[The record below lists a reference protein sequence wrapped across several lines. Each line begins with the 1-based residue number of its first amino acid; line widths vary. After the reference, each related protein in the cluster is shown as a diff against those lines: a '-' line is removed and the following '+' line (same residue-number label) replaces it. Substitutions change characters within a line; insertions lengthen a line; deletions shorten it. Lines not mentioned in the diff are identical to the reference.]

1 MARRVASRRVASP
14 WLLCLLLPR
23 LVSSR
28 LVSSRLVSSR
38 LGSARLGSP
47 RLASFLRLV
56 EKSSVVN
63 GNSGFIV
70 PLQTMPGNIIKTF
83 RRNILMLT
91 HRFTVR
97 QTFRSSKLL
106 RLCVSVSVPRLPS
119 SFFLSLSLLSRFL
132 VDPPPPPS
140 LPSAPRL
147 VPFRDFKSSRCRLS
161 PLQHPCR
168 SRDIIHPGR
177 RTEFRDQKFPPR
189 WRNQRLFLLFLF
201 FFFFSSSSLFE
212 FPPSTTEPP
221 PNWFR
226 G

>member
-1 MARRVASRRVASP
+1 MEQLSLPSFPPVRPSSPPRFSPPSCRVASRRVASP
-14 WLLCLLLPR
+14 CLGCASSY

-28 LVSSRLVSSR
+28 LVSAR

-106 RLCVSVSVPRLPS
+106 RLCVSVPVPRLPS
-119 SFFLSLSLLSRFL
+119 SF
-132 VDPPPPPS
+132 S
-140 LPSAPRL
+140 LPSR
-147 VPFRDFKSSRCRLS
+147 
-161 PLQHPCR
+161 
-168 SRDIIHPGR
+168 
-177 RTEFRDQKFPPR
+177 
-189 WRNQRLFLLFLF
+189 
-201 FFFFSSSSLFE
+201 SSSS
-212 FPPSTTEPP
+212 STSVSSSLHSAT
-221 PNWFR
+221 R
-226 G
+226 SISRL